1 MLKKQIMKKMFDDKF
16 NIDKMRN
23 QILLKNERKEEKN
36 MNKIYKL
43 VLPIVLLV
51 VIGSV
56 VFFTQNNF
64 ILESNNHV
72 KSSIHINE
80 LEELF
85 LSEQVLEVEE
95 VDIEDIPKKFDFI
108 LVVSLPTS
116 FKLERQYNLYTRS
129 NIEVDTFD
137 VLRDYV
143 FEYKNANGSK
153 IIISFS
159 ETGKPLKDYLIKE
172 GASSKINET
181 NVFISQYQKKYI
193 VLFHYKNINF
203 CIEAEDISI
212 EELTLLLKSIVK

>member
-108 LVVSLPTS
+108 LAVSLPTS

-137 VLRDYV
+137 VVRDYV

>member
-43 VLPIVLLV
+43 VLPIILLV

-108 LVVSLPTS
+108 LAVSLPTS

-137 VLRDYV
+137 VVRDYV

>member
-108 LVVSLPTS
+108 LAVSLPTS